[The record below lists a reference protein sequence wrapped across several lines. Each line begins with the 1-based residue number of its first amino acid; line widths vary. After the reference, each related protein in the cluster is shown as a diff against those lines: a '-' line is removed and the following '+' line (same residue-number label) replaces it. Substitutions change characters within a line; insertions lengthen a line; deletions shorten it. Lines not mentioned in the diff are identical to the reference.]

1 MRFEFESVAVTSA
14 ADGFSS
20 GVVNV
25 DFPNFTAQLPTAMD
39 LQYALELIGTFFFA
53 ISGALALHGKEPDW
67 FAAAFTGFL
76 TAIGGGTLRDVLLGS
91 YPLVWIGDIN
101 FLYAIILG
109 VVTTFILSNVV
120 ARLKKTF
127 MLFDTVGIAF
137 FTILGVEKALSV
149 GVRPEIAAIMGMFT
163 AIMGG
168 VIRDTLAN
176 EIPVIFRKEIYATAC
191 LAGASCYL
199 VLRYFGVERSPNL
212 LVSIAVIVIIRLL
225 AVRFKLSL
233 PQLR

>member
-1 MRFEFESVAVTSA
+1 
-14 ADGFSS
+14 
-20 GVVNV
+20 
-25 DFPNFTAQLPTAMD
+25 MD
-39 LQYALELIGTFFFA
+39 LQYTLELIGTFFFA
-53 ISGALALHGKEPDW
+53 ISGALALQGREADW

-109 VVTTFILSNVV
+109 VVTTFLLFDFVS
-120 ARLKKTF
+120 RLKRTF

-168 VIRDTLAN
+168 VIRDTLTN
-176 EIPVIFRKEIYATAC
+176 ELPVIFRKEIYATAC
-191 LAGASCYL
+191 LAGAICYL
-199 VLRYFGVERSPNL
+199 LLRTFGVTRDTNL
-212 LVSIAVIVIIRLL
+212 LISIGVIVVIRLL
-225 AVRFKLSL
+225 AVKFKLSL
-233 PQLR
+233 PKLK